1 MILKLIII
9 PIVYWSLFLIS
20 VDMLNRVISGKI
32 LSFKGILE
40 LLFVSLFLT
49 VLVLNLYSLLNQI
62 SNLLLTINSDIPC
75 MVIIFSLILYILI
88 IFVIAPLAVMIKTK
102 KN

>member
-49 VLVLNLYSLLNQI
+49 VLVLNLYSLLNEI
-62 SNLLLTINSDIPC
+62 NELLLTINFDIPC
-75 MVIIFSLILYILI
+75 VIILFSLIVYILV
-88 IFVIAPLAVMIKTK
+88 IFVIVPLAVMLRSK